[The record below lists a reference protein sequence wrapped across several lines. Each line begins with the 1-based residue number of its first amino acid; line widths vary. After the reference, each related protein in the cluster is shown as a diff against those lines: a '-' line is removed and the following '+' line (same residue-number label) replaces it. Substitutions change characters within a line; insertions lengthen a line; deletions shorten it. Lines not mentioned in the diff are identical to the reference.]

1 MVRPGM
7 IGGLLALAVW
17 TPALASPDWQRAGGA
32 IFAAAPGPEPAD
44 GEPIVAR
51 LPATNQPFADAVD
64 AAAAQHRID
73 PKLLHALVTV
83 ESAYRPAALSPAGAA
98 GLTQLMPETAQGLG
112 VADRFDPA
120 DNLSGG
126 AEYLARQLLRFGD
139 LRLALAAYNAGPGRV
154 ARLGRVPEI
163 AETRLYVDRVVDCFL
178 ALSAGRTVR
187 SAADC
192 REVGR

>member
-17 TPALASPDWQRAGGA
+17 TPALAAPDWQRAGGA